1 MKFKPIPIESI
12 YKSMKMELA
21 TIYVACQKKGIPTD
35 DPLVQEVV
43 KDMVKED
50 VLTVMALAGILIKE
64 EDLC

>member
-1 MKFKPIPIESI
+1 MWLVKRKAS
-12 YKSMKMELA
+12 
-21 TIYVACQKKGIPTD
+21 PTD

-43 KDMVKED
+43 KDMIKED